1 MYQRGVRAQSARR
14 HASSD
19 QGARSAASL
28 PPAMMPSDVE
38 CTFAPTLATGS
49 TLSSQ
54 VRAAQPSSDRR
65 DRLIGCSELVASSGG
80 PCHVVRALRR
90 VRCTSSNSA
99 GPTLRLAP
107 RHTRIIPR
115 DVNVVQI
122 GGSNVFERLAP
133 TREELTSA
141 ESAREE
147 KREARELD
155 GATFKPQ
162 RLTAASDVSRRMQS
176 GSPPGEA
183 DAFDRLYNH
192 QTHASR
198 AAKVTL
204 TQSQAADGARR
215 MVPVTSTMMRNDGAA
230 GGGLGATTE
239 RGRAPQDRGC
249 LCSSWRR
256 DAPHKGSH
264 DGSHEK
270 SHQRSHRRSYPTI
283 ASNGFRINL
292 VSDLCTT
299 TESDRR
305 SRRARATAAAHC
317 CRWAS
322 RRPARTS
329 RRPRRSARR
338 RCRRGLVASRS
349 RRRVVVL
356 FAACGFIGSSTPV
369 QWVSWGRVAMT
380 PVRDG
385 ATDAGARR
393 CDRPTCVNAIYL
405 CRRRSA
411 GGGVAMTPV
420 GQKKC
425 ATIARRARGLA
436 LALAPASRIRQWRR
450 GGRRRGDV
458 TRGKRRAK
466 SAMGR
471 CDGRART

>member
-1 MYQRGVRAQSARR
+1 MFERPPPPPPTTPKPGGGDGADDAAGHSGVEPPTPARLLDMYQRGVRAQSARR

-65 DRLIGCSELVASSGG
+65 DRLIGCSELAASSGD

-270 SHQRSHRRSYPTI
+270 SHQRSHRRSHPTI

-292 VSDLCTT
+292 VSGLCTA
-299 TESDRR
+299 TERVTDARDVLERQLQRTAADGPQGGQLAHRGGHGAAHGEDAGEDS
-305 SRRARATAAAHC
+305 SRRARVVASLC
-317 CRWAS
+317 CLLLVGS
-322 RRPARTS
+322 SVRRPPYS
-329 RRPRRSARR
+329 
-338 RCRRGLVASRS
+338 GYHG
-349 RRRVVVL
+349 VVL
-356 FAACGFIGSSTPV
+356 
-369 QWVSWGRVAMT
+369 R
-380 PVRDG
+380 
-385 ATDAGARR
+385 
-393 CDRPTCVNAIYL
+393 
-405 CRRRSA
+405 
-411 GGGVAMTPV
+411 
-420 GQKKC
+420 
-425 ATIARRARGLA
+425 
-436 LALAPASRIRQWRR
+436 
-450 GGRRRGDV
+450 
-458 TRGKRRAK
+458 
-466 SAMGR
+466 
-471 CDGRART
+471 